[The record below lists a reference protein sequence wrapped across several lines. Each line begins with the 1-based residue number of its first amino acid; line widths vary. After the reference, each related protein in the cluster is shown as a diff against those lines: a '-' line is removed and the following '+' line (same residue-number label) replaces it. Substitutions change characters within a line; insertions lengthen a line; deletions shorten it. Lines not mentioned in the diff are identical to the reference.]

1 MEICHAE
8 WEMSKDIELDRYN
21 CTVYLFLSP
30 LLLCCFFSTLR
41 ICLLLRSRL
50 DYGVPEVVAGVKL
63 AAMPKQQGP
72 VKPVVTHAR
81 LASSKKYPKV
91 QVLSTND

>member
-1 MEICHAE
+1 M
-8 WEMSKDIELDRYN
+8 
-21 CTVYLFLSP
+21 
-30 LLLCCFFSTLR
+30 
-41 ICLLLRSRL
+41 LLRSRL